1 VQINWSKARNL
12 LLRQQGGGALFR
24 VMAPEG
30 LSPASAALEARV
42 TQLEAQVMRLTQ
54 ALTQLRRDLGQ
65 RVAYLEGRLSAVD
78 EVRRLHQR
86 LGVEG
91 P

>member
-1 VQINWSKARNL
+1 
-12 LLRQQGGGALFR
+12 
-24 VMAPEG
+24 MAPEG
-30 LSPASAALEARV
+30 QPPTSDALEVRV
-42 TQLEAQVMRLTQ
+42 TQLEAQVMRLAE

-65 RVAYLEGRLSAVD
+65 RVAYLEGRLLPFG

>member
-1 VQINWSKARNL
+1 
-12 LLRQQGGGALFR
+12 
-24 VMAPEG
+24 MAPEG
-30 LSPASAALEARV
+30 RPPEIAALEARV
-42 TQLEAQVMRLTQ
+42 TELEAEITELTAQVTRLTE

-65 RVAYLEGRLSAVD
+65 RVAYLEGRLLPFD

-86 LGVEG
+86 LEVEG